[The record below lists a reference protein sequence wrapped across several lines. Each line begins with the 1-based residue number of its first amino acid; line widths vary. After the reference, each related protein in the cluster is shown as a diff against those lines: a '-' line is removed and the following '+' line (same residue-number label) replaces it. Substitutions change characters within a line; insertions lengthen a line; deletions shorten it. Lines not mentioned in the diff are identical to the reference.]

1 MKLVKTNPF
10 NRLII
15 PFALLF
21 ATIFVGILGYTMLEE
36 FSVFQAIYMVVI
48 TLSTVGFREIRPLSF
63 QGQLLTISII
73 IMGVT
78 TVAYTAGK
86 FIEIIVEGEIVGY
99 RRRKRMERK
108 TKELRN
114 HFIICGYGRV
124 GHQVGEVFQAH
135 KIPFVVIDSKPET
148 SDELEGTG
156 IPYAVGDASSDDILE
171 TVGVRR
177 AKGLVAAND
186 SDVANVFVCLT
197 ARVLNPKLY
206 IVARSSHLESEKKL
220 KKAGANRV
228 ISPYFIS
235 GQRMATMVLRP
246 VTVDFIDTV
255 LRGEKAEQN
264 IEEILVAK
272 KSKIVGKTIGGS
284 EVKAKTGV
292 SILAIKRFGGD
303 LDLHP
308 SAKTKIESGDTLVVL
323 GTTSE
328 LHDLE
333 SMME

>member
-220 KKAGANRV
+220 KKAGA
-228 ISPYFIS
+228 
-235 GQRMATMVLRP
+235 
-246 VTVDFIDTV
+246 
-255 LRGEKAEQN
+255 
-264 IEEILVAK
+264 
-272 KSKIVGKTIGGS
+272 KSQIQG
-284 EVKAKTGV
+284 
-292 SILAIKRFGGD
+292 FG
-303 LDLHP
+303 
-308 SAKTKIESGDTLVVL
+308 
-323 GTTSE
+323 
-328 LHDLE
+328 
-333 SMME
+333 